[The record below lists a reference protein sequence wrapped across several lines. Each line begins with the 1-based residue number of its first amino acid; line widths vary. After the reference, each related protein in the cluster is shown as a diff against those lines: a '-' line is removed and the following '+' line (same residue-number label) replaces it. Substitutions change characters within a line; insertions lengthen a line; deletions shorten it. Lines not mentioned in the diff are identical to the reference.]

1 MEKKNKKPL
10 IIGAVA
16 AALLV
21 AFLGAS
27 AWRYFAVVLPEQQAA
42 EAEEALDETEKNAA
56 TDPQQK
62 EESADKNGESEKAGE
77 DGQSKKASYSGKE
90 GEVWSILSGFTWTT
104 PGGESYLSFADDGTV
119 RAAAKGSTAAAP
131 KEFEILSVEGE
142 TDSEQGCTVIARLG
156 ESYATMNFM
165 SKSAVGEEAFAELPE
180 ADYRFSTSLF
190 NDGAIFYKDPANE
203 IETAYPVELPSF
215 LAGEKQSI
223 DAAVSETVKAELP
236 AVSAVS
242 WEPYVSAFYD
252 DEGSECYMT
261 SYKCNDTINTSVT
274 AFFYPATKSV
284 TVETSGAVSSTTVH
298 TDAAGGVQ

>member
-10 IIGAVA
+10 IIGAVC

-42 EAEEALDETEKNAA
+42 EAEETLDETEKNALSA
-56 TDPQQK
+56 SQREEADGENGGTDK
-62 EESADKNGESEKAGE
+62 GE
-77 DGQSKKASYSGKE
+77 QVSYSGKE

-165 SKSAVGEEAFAELPE
+165 SKSAAGEEAFAELPE

-215 LAGEKQSI
+215 LSDEKRFI
-223 DAAVSETVKAELP
+223 DAAVKETVKAELP
-236 AVSAVS
+236 AVSVVS

-274 AFFYPATKSV
+274 AFFYPATKNV

-298 TDAAGGVQ
+298 TDAAGGAQ

>member
-10 IIGAVA
+10 IIGAVC

-42 EAEEALDETEKNAA
+42 EAEEALDETEKNALSA
-56 TDPQQK
+56 SQREEADVENDRTD
-62 EESADKNGESEKAGE
+62 ESEQDEQGE
-77 DGQSKKASYSGKE
+77 QVSYSGNE
-90 GEVWSILSGFTWTT
+90 AAVWSILRGFTWTT

-142 TDSEQGCTVIARLG
+142 PESEQGCTVIARLG

-165 SKSAVGEEAFAELPE
+165 SKAAAGEEAFAELPE

-203 IETAYPVELPSF
+203 IETTYPVELPSF
-215 LAGEKQSI
+215 LSDEKRFI
-223 DAAVSETVKAELP
+223 DAAVKETVKAELP
-236 AVSAVS
+236 AVSVVS

-261 SYKCNDTINTSVT
+261 SYKCNDIINTSVT
-274 AFFYPATKSV
+274 AFFYPATKNV
-284 TVETSGAVSSTTVH
+284 AVETSGAVSSTTVH